1 MNVPETIQQINSVL
15 VLDDDVLQAKA
26 LSLQLKKSGFK
37 ITGVVHTGVQAIAS
51 AKQEAPNIALL
62 DINLFGQPI
71 DGIEVGNALQALYQN
86 IIIIYITAYGNDV
99 VFKKALDSK
108 PYAFIEKPYQM
119 KTLQREIEMAV
130 QKVVQLKE
138 KTNLTTVEFPLT
150 KQNHARLLCFPNCI
164 LLKDNGEYQKI
175 LLKDI
180 FYLKADGM
188 YTNLITRDKKIL
200 ATILLK
206 DFEQEFQYPSFL
218 RTHNSFMV
226 NLANVETVQ
235 VKKVGGKLFLPNEG
249 IVPVSKGYVDRFW
262 LGYQKYMET

>member
-1 MNVPETIQQINSVL
+1 MLETIQQINSIL
-15 VLDDDVLQAKA
+15 ILDDDVLQAKA
-26 LSLQLKKSGFK
+26 LSLKLKRSGFK
-37 ITGVVHTGVQAIAS
+37 ITGVVHTGIQAMES
-51 AKQEAPNIALL
+51 AKQNEPNIALL

-71 DGIEVGNALQALYQN
+71 DGIEVGNALQQLYKN
-86 IIIIYITAYGNDV
+86 IIIIYITAYGNDA
-99 VFKKALDSK
+99 VFKKALASK

-130 QKVVQLKE
+130 QKVMYLKE
-138 KTNLTTVEFPLT
+138 KANLTTDAIPLT
-150 KQNHARLLCFPNCI
+150 KTNHARLLCFPNCI
-164 LLKDNGEYQKI
+164 LLKDNGEFQKI

-188 YTNLITRDKKIL
+188 YTYLMTKDKKIL

-226 NLANVETVQ
+226 NLANVETVK
-235 VKKVGGKLFLPNEG
+235 VKKIGGKLYLPNETV
-249 IVPVSKGYVDRFW
+249 VPVSKGYVDRFW
-262 LGYQKYMET
+262 EGYQQFMKI